1 MSEIKACLFDLDGVI
16 VDTAKYHYE
25 AWKKLANEKLGF
37 DLTEEQNEQLKGIS
51 RMKSLDIMLE
61 MGGVILSQE
70 KKEEYAAI
78 KNEWYKE
85 LIKDMSPDEIYPGAT
100 AFLDELKENGI
111 KIGLGSASKN
121 AMTIIRALGIA
132 EYFEAIIDGNKVT
145 EPKPHPE
152 IFLNGAKELNIP
164 AENCAVFEDA
174 VSGVQSA
181 INGNMYSIGVGSPD
195 VLGEADMV
203 ISGLHEM
210 DLAKLKS
217 LERET

>member
-16 VDTAKYHYE
+16 VDTAKYHYK
-25 AWKKLANEKLGF
+25 AWKRLANEKLGF

-61 MGGVILSQE
+61 MGGLTLSDE

-85 LIKDMSPDEIYPGAT
+85 LIKDMSPDEIFPGVT
-100 AFLDELKENGI
+100 GFLDELKEKGI
-111 KIGLGSASKN
+111 RIGLGSASKN
-121 AMTIIRALGIA
+121 AMTIIKALKIE
-132 EYFEAIIDGNKVT
+132 EYFETIIDGHKVT
-145 EPKPHPE
+145 QPKPHPE
-152 IFLNGAKELNIP
+152 IFLNGAKELGVSP
-164 AENCAVFEDA
+164 ENCAVFEDA

-203 ISGLHEM
+203 IAGLHEM
-210 DLAKLKS
+210 SFEKLKS
-217 LERET
+217 LEREM